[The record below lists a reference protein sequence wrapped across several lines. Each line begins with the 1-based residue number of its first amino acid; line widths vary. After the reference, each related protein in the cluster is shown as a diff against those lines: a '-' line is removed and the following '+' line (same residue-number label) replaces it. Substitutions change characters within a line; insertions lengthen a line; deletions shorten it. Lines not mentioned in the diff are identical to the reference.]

1 MNSLQS
7 VLLDP
12 HTDYNIQDLD
22 VFFQIP
28 QNVLDNHAP
37 RKEKYIRENQ
47 KPFLNKRLSKAV
59 IQQTRSRNKFVK
71 NLADE
76 NRYIYKKLPNLCESL
91 LRKEK
96 KALLRNSYF
105 VTDGQAILLEDT
117 IKKLNVILFSR
128 RFFYYKRPMEL
139 SKNNKLEELILR

>member
-47 KPFLNKRLSKAV
+47 KHS
-59 IQQTRSRNKFVK
+59 
-71 NLADE
+71 
-76 NRYIYKKLPNLCESL
+76 
-91 LRKEK
+91 
-96 KALLRNSYF
+96 
-105 VTDGQAILLEDT
+105 
-117 IKKLNVILFSR
+117 
-128 RFFYYKRPMEL
+128 
-139 SKNNKLEELILR
+139 